1 MAIVEDEVRNESEE
15 ENEIEVVVEEDEP
28 DVPEES
34 DDSDVCTPDE
44 DEDMILERK
53 VTELERR
60 ITEDPYNYDEHVDLI
75 QALWGLSSLDRWRS
89 AFERLQQLSSLRA
102 EHWLLRLQT
111 EVSLAHTEMSRERV
125 AKLFQTAALDCYS
138 IPILSEW
145 CSFSLTMGDAEKA
158 RAQLEEVLRRAG
170 ADPFSG
176 KIYWDAKYELEKAH
190 LDTMRED
197 DADAYKAQQNRVLW
211 SLEETVSRPLLRG
224 EEALQQVEEL
234 ALALHDQDYVDKVKK
249 QHESAAD
256 FLHKITPYEDKLLT
270 LENPV
275 DKCLVYQEYIDL
287 VKELT
292 QDEKYAECDG
302 NGILRVLYDRAT
314 TDCITCEASYDLLVA
329 FAKHSR
335 AHSSRSTHARV
346 LEACTRRCP
355 RRATFWLL
363 SMQRAEH
370 EGATF
375 EEVCTAVHTARTRTH
390 SSRSTHA
397 RRCPRR
403 ATFWLL
409 SMQRAEHEGATFEE
423 VCTAVHTARTRTHS
437 SRSTHARRCPRR
449 ATFWLL
455 SMQRAEHEGATFEE
469 VCTAVHTARTR
480 THSSRSTHARR
491 CPRRATFWLLSMQ
504 RAEHEGATFE
514 EVCTAVHTARTRTH
528 SSRSTHARVLEACA
542 RRCPRRATFWLLSMQ
557 RAEHEGATFE
567 EVKSIF
573 ETALS
578 KGMETYKHNEAL
590 WMGYLEYSRRR
601 AQLDNENDVET
612 LRRTFRLAWDSLAE
626 AWGEEANDCEV
637 PLYWARLEYKVL
649 NDHKQGK
656 MIFEEIFKYG
666 DNKTMSKY
674 WEALL
679 TLESNRCPR
688 PSENKLRDL
697 MRRALRSVQDYP
709 PAIARLWTDYERDYG
724 QLNTLRECVDA
735 CEAKTKEWRESYQA
749 MKDKMIGNKKQK
761 GKQDG
766 KKSKFDK
773 KKTKEDAKDK
783 SKGKRK
789 SDGGDEGSKEKRKKE
804 TEMEVDQKDEE
815 VAGGVKRSHDDDED
829 EAGESKRQRTSSTS
843 PHRLGTRDAC
853 TLFIS
858 NLEFKVDEQSL
869 RDKLSQYGDIISL
882 RVRKGIKAFGGS
894 ICYCQYKTP
903 EAVDEA
909 LKHDRM
915 PLDGRPMFL
924 SRYSAKKSKPTFKY
938 STEAEKN
945 KLFVKNL
952 PFAHCTKDA
961 LAEVFDKY
969 GKLKD
974 VRVVTH
980 KDGKPKGL
988 AYIEYEDE
996 SAASK
1001 AVAECHGMLLGER
1014 KLDVALSA
1022 PPPRQP
1028 GAADTP
1034 VLGLAK
1040 RDAGGGMRRTQLSS
1054 FIPSVLQKASTSA
1067 ARASTSSAN
1076 GSSSSS
1082 SQPNGSH
1089 SNGDDKRPLSNSD
1102 FRSLLLKK

>member
-28 DVPEES
+28 DVPCEETDES
-34 DDSDVCTPDE
+34 DDE

-75 QALWGLSSLDRWRS
+75 QALWGLSSLERWRS
-89 AFERLQQLSSLRA
+89 AFERLQQLTSLRA

-125 AKLFQTAALDCYS
+125 AQLFQTAALDCYS

-145 CSFSLTMGDAEKA
+145 CSFSLTLGEADKA
-158 RAQLEEVLRRAG
+158 RAQLDEVLRRAG

-176 KIYWDAKYELEKAH
+176 KIFWDAKYELEKAH
-190 LDTMRED
+190 LDTMSEED
-197 DADAYKAQQNRVLW
+197 KEEYKAQKERVLW
-211 SLEETVSRPLLRG
+211 CLEETVSRPLLRG
-224 EEALQQVEEL
+224 EEALEQMEEL
-234 ALALHDQDYVDKVKK
+234 ALALHDQEYVDKVKK

-256 FLHKITPYEDKLLT
+256 FLHKITPFEDKLLT

-275 DKCLVYQEYIDL
+275 DKCQVYQEYIDL
-287 VKELT
+287 VKDLT
-292 QDEKYAECDG
+292 QEEKYAECDG

-314 TDCITCEASYDLLVA
+314 TECMSCPESYDLLVA
-329 FAKHSR
+329 FARHSA
-335 AHSSRSTHARV
+335 AHSSRS
-346 LEACTRRCP
+346 
-355 RRATFWLL
+355 
-363 SMQRAEH
+363 SQ
-370 EGATF
+370 
-375 EEVCTAVHTARTRTH
+375 
-390 SSRSTHA
+390 
-397 RRCPRR
+397 
-403 ATFWLL
+403 
-409 SMQRAEHEGATFEE
+409 
-423 VCTAVHTARTRTHS
+423 
-437 SRSTHARRCPRR
+437 
-449 ATFWLL
+449 
-455 SMQRAEHEGATFEE
+455 
-469 VCTAVHTARTR
+469 
-480 THSSRSTHARR
+480 
-491 CPRRATFWLLSMQ
+491 
-504 RAEHEGATFE
+504 
-514 EVCTAVHTARTRTH
+514 
-528 SSRSTHARVLEACA
+528 ARVLEACA

-557 RAEHEGATFE
+557 RAERDGASFE

-578 KGMETYKHNEAL
+578 KGMETYKQNEAL

-601 AQLDNENDVET
+601 TQLDNEDDVEK

-649 NDHKQGK
+649 NDPKQGK

-666 DNKTMSKY
+666 ENKTMSKY
-674 WEALL
+674 WEALI
-679 TLESNRCPR
+679 TLESNRTPR
-688 PSENKLRDL
+688 PSENKLREL

-709 PAIARLWTDYERDYG
+709 PAVARAWTDYERDHG
-724 QLNTLRECVDA
+724 QLATLRECLDA
-735 CEAKTKEWRESYQA
+735 CEAKTKEWRDSYQA

-761 GKQDG
+761 GKQEN

-773 KKTKEDAKDK
+773 KKTKDEAKDK

-789 SDGGDEGSKEKRKKE
+789 SDGSDEGSKEKRKKE
-804 TEMEVDQKDEE
+804 TEMEVDQREE
-815 VAGGVKRSHDDDED
+815 DTAGGVKRSHDDDED
-829 EAGESKRQRTSSTS
+829 EVGENKRQRTDSTS

-924 SRYSAKKSKPTFKY
+924 SRYSAKKTKPTFKY

-988 AYIEYEDE
+988 AYIEYEEE
-996 SAASK
+996 SAAAQ
-1001 AVAECHGMLLGER
+1001 AVSACHGMLLGER

-1022 PPPRQP
+1022 PPPRQSSSSDMP
-1028 GAADTP
+1028 A
-1034 VLGLAK
+1034 LGRAK

-1067 ARASTSSAN
+1067 APASTSNAN
-1076 GSSSSS
+1076 GSSTS

-1089 SNGDDKRPLSNSD
+1089 SNGDDKRPLTNSD
-1102 FRSLLLKK
+1102 FRSLLLK

>member
-28 DVPEES
+28 DVPEDT
-34 DDSDVCTPDE
+34 DDSDDE

-53 VTELERR
+53 VTELEQR
-60 ITEDPYNYDEHVDLI
+60 IAEDPYNYDEHVDLI
-75 QALWGLSSLDRWRS
+75 QALWGLSSLERWRS

-111 EVSLAHTEMSRERV
+111 EVSLAHTEISRERV
-125 AKLFQTAALDCYS
+125 SKLFQTAALDCYS

-145 CSFSLTMGDAEKA
+145 CSFSLTMGEADKA

-176 KIYWDAKYELEKAH
+176 KIFWDAKYELEKAH
-190 LDTMRED
+190 LETMSEEDTEE
-197 DADAYKAQQNRVLW
+197 YKAQKERVLW
-211 SLEETVSRPLLRG
+211 CLEETVSRPLLRG
-224 EEALQQVEEL
+224 EDALQQMEEL
-234 ALALHDQDYVDKVKK
+234 ALALHDQEYVDKVKK

-256 FLHKITPYEDKLLT
+256 FLHKITPFEDKLLT

-275 DKCLVYQEYIDL
+275 DKCQVYQEYIDL
-287 VKELT
+287 VKDLCQE
-292 QDEKYAECDG
+292 DKYAECDG
-302 NGILRVLYDRAT
+302 SGILRVLYDRAT

-329 FAKHSR
+329 YARHSQ
-335 AHSSRSTHARV
+335 AHSSRSTHTRV
-346 LEACTRRCP
+346 LDACARRCP
-355 RRATFWLL
+355 RRADFWVL

-370 EGATF
+370 EG
-375 EEVCTAVHTARTRTH
+375 
-390 SSRSTHA
+390 SK
-397 RRCPRR
+397 
-403 ATFWLL
+403 
-409 SMQRAEHEGATFEE
+409 
-423 VCTAVHTARTRTHS
+423 
-437 SRSTHARRCPRR
+437 
-449 ATFWLL
+449 
-455 SMQRAEHEGATFEE
+455 
-469 VCTAVHTARTR
+469 
-480 THSSRSTHARR
+480 
-491 CPRRATFWLLSMQ
+491 
-504 RAEHEGATFE
+504 
-514 EVCTAVHTARTRTH
+514 
-528 SSRSTHARVLEACA
+528 
-542 RRCPRRATFWLLSMQ
+542 
-557 RAEHEGATFE
+557 FE

-578 KGMETYKHNEAL
+578 KGMESYKHNEAL
-590 WMGYLEYSRRR
+590 WMGYLEYTRRR
-601 AQLDNENDVET
+601 TQLDNEDDVEK

-649 NDHKQGK
+649 NDPKQGK
-656 MIFEEIFKYG
+656 MVFEEIFKYG

-674 WEALL
+674 WEALI
-679 TLESNRCPR
+679 TLESNRTPR

-709 PAIARLWTDYERDYG
+709 PAIARAWTDYERDHG
-724 QLNTLRECVDA
+724 QLSTLRECVDA
-735 CEAKTKEWRESYQA
+735 CEAKTQEWRESYQA
-749 MKDKMIGNKKQK
+749 LKDKMIGNKKQK
-761 GKQDG
+761 GKQDN

-773 KKTKEDAKDK
+773 KKTKEDAKNK

-789 SDGGDEGSKEKRKKE
+789 SDGGDEGSKGKRKKE
-804 TEMEVDQKDEE
+804 VEMEVDQKDEDS
-815 VAGGVKRSHDDDED
+815 AGGVKRSHDDEED
-829 EAGESKRQRTSSTS
+829 DVGESKRQRTDSTS

-909 LKHDRM
+909 IKHDRM

-996 SAASK
+996 SAASQ
-1001 AVAECHGMLLGER
+1001 AVSACHGMLLGER

-1022 PPPRQP
+1022 PPPRQ
-1028 GAADTP
+1028 ASSADMP

-1040 RDAGGGMRRTQLSS
+1040 RDTGGGMRRTQLST

-1067 ARASTSSAN
+1067 ARATTSNAN
-1076 GSSSSS
+1076 GSSAS
-1082 SQPNGSH
+1082 SQPNSAH

-1102 FRSLLLKK
+1102 FRSLLLKQ